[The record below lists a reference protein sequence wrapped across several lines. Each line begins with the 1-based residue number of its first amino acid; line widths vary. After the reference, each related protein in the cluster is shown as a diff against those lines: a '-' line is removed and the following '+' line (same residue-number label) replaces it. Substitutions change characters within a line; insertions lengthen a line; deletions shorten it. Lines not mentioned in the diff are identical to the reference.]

1 MNYFKKYYQYILFF
15 VYFLKL
21 INLIKIKKIK
31 SINFNIFYK
40 NNFINIIQAKYFL
53 NHSTPFKKLSY
64 FALAIISS
72 YSLPLEAKPCLAPG

>member
-1 MNYFKKYYQYILFF
+1 MVLFF
-15 VYFLKL
+15 LYFLKL
-21 INLIKIKKIK
+21 INLIKIKKLK
-31 SINFNIFYK
+31 YINFNIFDS

-72 YSLPLEAKPCLAPG
+72 YSLPLDAKPCLAPG